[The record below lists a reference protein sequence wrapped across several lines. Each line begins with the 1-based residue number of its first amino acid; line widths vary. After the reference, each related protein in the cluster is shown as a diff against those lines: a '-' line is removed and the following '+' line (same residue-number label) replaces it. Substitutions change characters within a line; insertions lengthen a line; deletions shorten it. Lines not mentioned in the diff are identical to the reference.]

1 MLEEHV
7 NATLTLPIEDQ
18 PAQFLADQ
26 EPVMTVFAAAAAFA
40 GGAALV
46 TGAYAV
52 GKAVG

>member
-7 NATLTLPIEDQ
+7 NATLNLPIEDQ
-18 PAQFLADQ
+18 PAQFMGDQ
-26 EPVMTVFAAAAAFA
+26 DPVMTAFAAAAAFA

-46 TGAYAV
+46 TGAYAA